1 MLRLER
7 RATQPAHL
15 LVFVPFAAI
24 TGALLLGALFLAANG
39 FDPLRI
45 YAEMARAS
53 FATRYGLEDSLVSA
67 TPLIYTG
74 LAAAVAF
81 RFRLYNVGAEG
92 QLVVGGICS
101 AGAALVTGGALPV
114 ALALAVALGAGLAG
128 GVAWALVPAV
138 ARARF
143 GTSEIITTLLLN
155 YVAVLLARYLIFG
168 SRSVWRDPMATNFPQ
183 GRALPLASHLPELAG
198 TQIHAGL
205 LIGVAC
211 AVLIFGLLHWTR
223 AGFEA
228 RVFGDSP
235 AAASYAGINV
245 TGVVLLLLLVSGG
258 IAGLAGASEVTGRAH
273 RLDPTGLA
281 VGFGYTGIIVAALA
295 RYHPLGVVPVAIF
308 VGALANAGTAVQSLP
323 GGGVP
328 SAISTVLQ
336 GAILIFVLASEIHVA
351 YRLRWRRS
359 EPIAS

>member
-15 LVFVPFAAI
+15 VLSVPLAAI

-39 FDPLRI
+39 FDPLLI

-53 FATRYGLEDSLVSA
+53 FATRYGIEDSLVSA
-67 TPLIYTG
+67 TPLVYTG
-74 LAAAVAF
+74 LAAAIAF

-101 AGAALVTGGALPV
+101 AGAALLLGQALPGGL
-114 ALALAVALGAGLAG
+114 ALALALLAGLAG
-128 GVAWALVPAV
+128 GVAWVLVPAL
-138 ARARF
+138 ARARL

-168 SRSVWRDPMATNFPQ
+168 SRSLWRDPTATNFPQ
-183 GRALPLASHLPELAG
+183 GRALPPASQLPELGG

-205 LIGVAC
+205 VLGIVC
-211 AVLIFGLLHWTR
+211 AVLVFALLRWTR

-235 AAASYAGINV
+235 AAASYAGISV
-245 TGVVLLLLLVSGG
+245 TMVVLLLLVVSGAV
-258 IAGLAGASEVTGRAH
+258 AGLAGASEVLGRAH

-295 RYHPLGVVPVAIF
+295 RYHPLGVVPVALF
-308 VGALANAGTAVQSLP
+308 VGALSNAGTAVQSLP

-328 SAISTVLQ
+328 AAISTVLQ

-351 YRLRWRRS
+351 YRVRWRRL
-359 EPIAS
+359 ERTAS